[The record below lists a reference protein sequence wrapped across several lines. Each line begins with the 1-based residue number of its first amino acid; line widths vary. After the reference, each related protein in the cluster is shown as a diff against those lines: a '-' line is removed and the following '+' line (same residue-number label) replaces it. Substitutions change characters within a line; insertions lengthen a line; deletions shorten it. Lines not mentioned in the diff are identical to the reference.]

1 MEPTWWEKTVEYA
14 FVVIL
19 YNEGLIDF
27 AAPLAG
33 RHERS
38 AADGIFGKDNTLVLI
53 EFKRDAG
60 EISSELS
67 MFTNYE
73 GAQEA
78 LSHYSHHWI
87 VYGLMGDEGK
97 FTISARKYFNDKL
110 EEYVQEIPA
119 KGIGHLEF
127 MEYLEILNE
136 FKYPDGRGDGSHVS
150 PESMTTVL
158 GISPN
163 GTVVGS
169 ATLHEYAPQLFS
181 PPSPP
186 APPSVSVNAARPS
199 FPGM

>member
-14 FVVIL
+14 FVAVL

-38 AADGIFGKDNTLVLI
+38 AADGIFGKDNMLVLI
-53 EFKRDAG
+53 EFKRDVG
-60 EISSELS
+60 EIPSELS
-67 MFTNYE
+67 MFTDYE

-87 VYGLMGDEGK
+87 VYGLRGNEGK
-97 FTISARKYFNDKL
+97 FAISARKYFNDTLK
-110 EEYVQEIPA
+110 EYVLKIPS

-127 MEYLEILNE
+127 MEYLGILNE
-136 FKYPDGRGDGSHVS
+136 FKYPDGRGDGGHVS
-150 PESMTTVL
+150 PESMATVL

-181 PPSPP
+181 PPAPP
-186 APPSVSVNAARPS
+186 APPSVSISAARLS
-199 FPGM
+199 FPGK

>member
-14 FVVIL
+14 FVVVL
-19 YNEGLIDF
+19 YNKRLIDF

-60 EISSELS
+60 EIPSELS
-67 MFTNYE
+67 MFTDYD

-87 VYGLMGDEGK
+87 VYGLRRNESE
-97 FTISARKYFNDKL
+97 FAISARKYFNDTL
-110 EEYVQEIPA
+110 EEDVLKIPS

-127 MEYLEILNE
+127 MKYLEILNE
-136 FKYPDGRGDGSHVS
+136 FKYPDGRGDGGHVS
-150 PESMTTVL
+150 PESMATVL

-181 PPSPP
+181 PPAPP
-186 APPSVSVNAARPS
+186 APSNANISAATPR